1 MTAPTLLL
9 VLLLGAARAQEPAGA
24 TAAPPAPAAGYVV
37 GHGDVLKVQ
46 VYGEADLSRSVPV
59 DEGGRIDFPF
69 LGPVAVEGLTAD
81 QVATTLRTRLQ
92 QGYLVDPQITV
103 WVESYG
109 SQPVQVL
116 GAVGKPG
123 VYYIRGPTTLLELLG
138 QAGGVN
144 RQGVNEV
151 RLTRAGGDGG
161 VTVLPFEDLV
171 SRGVGNLPL
180 AGGDVVFVPES
191 LVYVSGQVSKPGSVA
206 FREGLTVAR
215 AITEAG
221 GAADAA
227 NLGRVTLLRGDQRI
241 RVNVRRILKGK
252 DPDVPVLAGD
262 QVVVGES
269 VL

>member
-1 MTAPTLLL
+1 MPAPSLLL
-9 VLLLGAARAQEPAGA
+9 VLLLGVARAQEPAGA
-24 TAAPPAPAAGYVV
+24 SPPASPAPVAGYAV
-37 GHGDVLKVQ
+37 GHGDVLKIQ

-59 DEGGRIDFPF
+59 DEAGRIDFPF
-69 LGPVAVEGLTAD
+69 LGPVSVAGQTAD
-81 QVATTLRTRLQ
+81 QVAATLRARLQ
-92 QGYLVDPQITV
+92 QGYLVDPQVTV
-103 WVESYG
+103 WVEAYG

-151 RLTRAGGDGG
+151 RLTRAGEGA

-171 SRGVGNLPL
+171 SRGVGNVPL

-252 DPDVPVLAGD
+252 EADVPVLAGD